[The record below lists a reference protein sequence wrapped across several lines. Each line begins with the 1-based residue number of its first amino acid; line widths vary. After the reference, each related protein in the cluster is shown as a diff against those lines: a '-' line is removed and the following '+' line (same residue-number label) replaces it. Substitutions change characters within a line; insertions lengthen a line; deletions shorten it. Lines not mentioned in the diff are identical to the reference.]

1 MQEVNCMI
9 VSQGPF
15 HDTVFATEL
24 KINGAEHKSK
34 GRANCQRRMHP
45 STSCPTDLLDGQQ
58 YYDML

>member
-1 MQEVNCMI
+1 MI

-34 GRANCQRRMHP
+34 GRAM
-45 STSCPTDLLDGQQ
+45 STQ
-58 YYDML
+58 YAPVHFMPNRSSGWTAIL